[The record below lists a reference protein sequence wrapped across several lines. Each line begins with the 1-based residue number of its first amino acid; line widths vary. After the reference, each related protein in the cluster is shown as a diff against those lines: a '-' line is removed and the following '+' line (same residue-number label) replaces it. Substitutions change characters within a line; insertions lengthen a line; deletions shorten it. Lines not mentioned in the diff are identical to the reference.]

1 MTQNNE
7 DSGAKT
13 MARPIALVAVIA
25 AIVAFVV
32 WQFGPTAYS
41 TTNPYLDDLT
51 QNPTGAG
58 SNPDNIGTVL
68 EDEPNVPVERT
79 PSDIIDGNA
88 DATDLTGITDP
99 VQDNTVADEG
109 RRLLDADAVVSPENG
124 TVNNETGM
132 VETTEDSQ

>member
-1 MTQNNE
+1 MTQNTE
-7 DSGAKT
+7 DSGART
-13 MARPIALVAVIA
+13 MARPIALVVVIA

-41 TTNPYLDDLT
+41 TTNPYPDDLS

-58 SNPDNIGTVL
+58 SNPDDVGTVL
-68 EDEPNVPVERT
+68 EDEANVPVERV
-79 PSDIIDGNA
+79 PSNIIDGNA

-99 VQDNTVADEG
+99 LQDNTVADED
-109 RRLLDADAVVSPENG
+109 RRLLDADEVISPENG

-132 VETTEDSQ
+132 VEATEDSQ

>member
-1 MTQNNE
+1 MTQNTE
-7 DSGAKT
+7 DSGAKNL
-13 MARPIALVAVIA
+13 ARPIALIAVIA

-32 WQFGPTAYS
+32 WQFGPVAYS
-41 TTNPYLDDLT
+41 TTNPYPDDLT

-58 SNPDNIGTVL
+58 SNPDDVGTVL
-68 EDEPNVPVERT
+68 EDEPNVPVERA

-88 DATDLTGITDP
+88 DATDLTGITKP
-99 VQDNTVADEG
+99 EPDNTVADEG
-109 RRLLDADAVVSPENG
+109 QRLLDADEVVSPENG